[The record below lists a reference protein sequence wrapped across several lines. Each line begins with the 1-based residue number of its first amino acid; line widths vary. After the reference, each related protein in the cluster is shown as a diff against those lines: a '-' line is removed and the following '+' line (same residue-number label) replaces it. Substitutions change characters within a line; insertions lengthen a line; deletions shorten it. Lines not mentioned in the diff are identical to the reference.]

1 MMNRRFSNVWLCGLG
16 LTASSCVRPVSV
28 PSDWVNRLSSG
39 QRIDVYDTVL
49 AWMTLSVENQ
59 TLFVNSTAKTPAVV
73 VFFLFFNGLA
83 AAVFWFAWRER
94 RKSLDWP
101 LSLIGMLLA
110 LAIAGVGAVSP
121 DRKVSINFEDGR
133 VVEEGAWAYRLWPY
147 TKQVGQFPSTFTRA
161 TASSE
166 CDFDS
171 QNNVVQCNEVVRLE
185 GASSYEILRVPQE
198 VLPMSDATTKQK
210 RFATEFAQF
219 INTRLTS
226 ERSAPTSD

>member
-1 MMNRRFSNVWLCGLG
+1 MHRRLFNIWLCGLG
-16 LTASSCVRPVSV
+16 FTASACVRPVSA
-28 PSDWVNRLSSG
+28 PSDWVSRLSSG

-59 TLFVNSTAKTPAVV
+59 TLWVNSTAKTPAVV

-101 LSLIGMLLA
+101 LSLIAMLLA
-110 LAIAGVGAVSP
+110 LAIAAIGAVSP

-147 TKQVGQFPSTFTRA
+147 TKPVGQFPSTFTRA

-166 CDFDS
+166 CDFDT
-171 QNNVVQCNEVVRLE
+171 QNNVVQCNEIVRLE
-185 GASSYEILRVPQE
+185 GDSSYEILRVPQE
-198 VLPMSDATTKQK
+198 VLPMSDTTTVQK
-210 RFATEFAQF
+210 RFATELAEF

-226 ERSAPTSD
+226 KGSATTGE